1 MLKYIIIRLI
11 FFLFTLL
18 SILFINFILI
28 RFISTSVLDVVLV
41 NIENQSRAEFIVNNN
56 VSVDMW
62 QELYQH
68 FGLNL
73 SPSIAFITLIKKYL
87 LFDFGQSFFMNK
99 SVSVLI
105 KEKLLIST
113 SIGIVSLA
121 WIYTLGLWL
130 AIQRILYK
138 NVVFSGFLLV
148 LAILFYSIPAFII
161 CDIILSTLNINS
173 ANSLKYLFAIACNSL
188 SGLLFIFYLGVNRI
202 RMEQSSTYYICLKVL
217 GVKEDKIIHSYSLRN
232 ILLVMLGDFPTIL
245 VSVMFSSSFFLE
257 MILHIDGIGLL
268 SYNSFLNKDYPVI
281 FGIIYI
287 SSAIIL
293 VVRLVTDILYKYL
306 NPRLNLYD

>member
-1 MLKYIIIRLI
+1 M
-11 FFLFTLL
+11 FTLL

-28 RFISTSVLDVVLV
+28 RFISTSVLDVVLF
-41 NIENQSRAEFIVNNN
+41 NIENQARAEVIVNN
-56 VSVDMW
+56 SISIDMW
-62 QELYQH
+62 QEMYQH

-73 SPSIAFITLIKKYL
+73 SPIMAFITLIKQYL
-87 LFDFGQSFFMNK
+87 LFDFGHSFFMNK

-113 SIGIVSLA
+113 GMGLISLLL
-121 WIYTLGLWL
+121 IYMVGLWL

-148 LAILFYSIPAFII
+148 LVVIFYSIPAFII
-161 CDIILSTLNINS
+161 CDIILSTLHINS
-173 ANSLKYLFAIACNSL
+173 ANNLKYVFAIACSSL
-188 SGLLFIFYLGVNRI
+188 SGLLFIFYLGINRI
-202 RMEQSSTYYICLKVL
+202 KMEQISTYYICLKIL
-217 GVKEDKIIHSYSLRN
+217 GLKEDKIIYSYSLRN

-287 SSAIIL
+287 SAAIIL
-293 VVRLVTDILYKYL
+293 VVRLLTDILYKYL
-306 NPRLNLYD
+306 NPRLKLYE